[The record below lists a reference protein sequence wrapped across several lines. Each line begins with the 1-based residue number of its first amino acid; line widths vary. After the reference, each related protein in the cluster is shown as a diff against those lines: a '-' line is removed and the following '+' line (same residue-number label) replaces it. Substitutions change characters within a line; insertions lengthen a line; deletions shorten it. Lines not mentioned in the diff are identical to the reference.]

1 MNRLKVFPII
11 LFVFVLT
18 SLACNLSFGGQATP
32 EAMIP
37 VATEAVE
44 EQFTEPPQNDE
55 IEIVFTESQLT
66 SLLSSELADRVGDQI
81 TNLQVFLR
89 DGQIQIFGDL
99 DSQGLSAQVKVIAA
113 ISVDPAGRPVLNVV
127 SSSIGPFPVPAE
139 LISEVE
145 VRINKAFQEEIQ
157 SMAPNMHVDDII
169 IENGKMIITG
179 RSK

>member
-1 MNRLKVFPII
+1 MNRLKVLPII

-18 SLACNLSFGGQATP
+18 SLACNLSFGDQGT
-32 EAMIP
+32 P
-37 VATEAVE
+37 VAVNPINTEAVGE
-44 EQFTEPPQNDE
+44 VFTEPPQNDE
-55 IEIVFTESQLT
+55 IEIVLTESQLT
-66 SLLSSELADRVGDQI
+66 SLLSSELAERAGDQI

-99 DSQGLSAQVKVIAA
+99 NSEEISAQVKVIVAV
-113 ISVDPAGRPVLNVV
+113 SVDPAGRPVLNVV
-127 SSSIGPFPVPAE
+127 SSSIGPFPVPGE

-157 SMAPNMHVDDII
+157 SMAPNMHVERII
-169 IENGKMIITG
+169 IENGMMRIIG